1 MVILPVS
8 LSSEEDR
15 EPEAIVM
22 LLEMEAEA
30 METSPEL
37 MIVEPEP
44 EMLELR
50 VPEVSSREVVAA
62 LVKPAW
68 IAEAEVER
76 VPEARLIA

>member
-50 VPEVSSREVVAA
+50 VPEVSSREEVAA
-62 LVKPAW
+62 LVKPAR
-68 IAEAEVER
+68 IAEAEVDR